1 MLFRNTETT
10 MSNKLYIKN
19 RSEHG
24 TVLAELILVIPLFIL
39 IIGGVFEVGR
49 MYYIQNT
56 LEYASKEA
64 ARIGSSVREGVDENY
79 KSKGTIDREKLESLI
94 INSVRVNGVIE
105 ESGQFMIRYLNK
117 AGNEVQGIMD
127 LPFDR
132 ENNPG
137 SIDFVEVEIVYPG
150 SGPTVSSPIPVV
162 FNPGNLFMSSITLM
176 ARSVFKIEGRL
187 ER

>member
-1 MLFRNTETT
+1 

-64 ARIGSSVREGVDENY
+64 ARIGSSVREGVDEN
-79 KSKGTIDREKLESLI
+79 
-94 INSVRVNGVIE
+94 
-105 ESGQFMIRYLNK
+105 
-117 AGNEVQGIMD
+117 
-127 LPFDR
+127 
-132 ENNPG
+132 
-137 SIDFVEVEIVYPG
+137 
-150 SGPTVSSPIPVV
+150 
-162 FNPGNLFMSSITLM
+162 
-176 ARSVFKIEGRL
+176 
-187 ER
+187 